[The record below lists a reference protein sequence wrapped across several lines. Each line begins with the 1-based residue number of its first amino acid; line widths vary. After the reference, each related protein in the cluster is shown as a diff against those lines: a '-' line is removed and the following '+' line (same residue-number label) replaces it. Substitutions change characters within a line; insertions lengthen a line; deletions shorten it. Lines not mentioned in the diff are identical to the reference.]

1 MTKSAFR
8 TDQLR
13 CSEIMTSEV
22 TTDNVIL
29 AYNTD
34 NSTHI
39 PGLALDKASSMSLP
53 RLSAGVT
60 TESGSN
66 WEASHFYERTP
77 AYGTS
82 VRSYNPRKAGLRE

>member
-1 MTKSAFR
+1 MTKCTFR

-34 NSTHI
+34 NATHI
-39 PGLALDKASSMSLP
+39 PGLALDKALSTSLH
-53 RLSAGVT
+53 RLSPGVA
-60 TESGSN
+60 TEAGSN
-66 WEASHFYERTP
+66 WESCHFNERTP
-77 AYGTS
+77 AS
-82 VRSYNPRKAGLRE
+82 LRSYKPRKAGLRE